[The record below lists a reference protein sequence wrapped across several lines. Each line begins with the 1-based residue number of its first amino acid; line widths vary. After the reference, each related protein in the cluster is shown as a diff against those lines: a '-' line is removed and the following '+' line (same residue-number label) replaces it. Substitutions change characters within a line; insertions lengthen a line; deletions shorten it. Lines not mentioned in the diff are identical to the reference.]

1 MGAVYR
7 IDINSLSEAGSIDVG
22 YQPEGIAVA
31 EGKIYVA
38 NSGGVTDGYDNRL
51 SIIDADSFTLE
62 RNVEIAANICD
73 IAVDGRGMLWISSP
87 GDYMSVHSGIYTFN
101 PTTGKVA
108 GKDIRVSSMYSNGSL
123 IYILGNE
130 NEWDYT
136 PGSGMFVLT
145 VIDQEGGT
153 VARTILDQSGAA
165 EIEVPYGIWASADGE
180 TIFISDSGDYI
191 NPGTVYMLDSS
202 LNLVRT
208 FSAGV
213 IPGHFAFLPV

>member
-1 MGAVYR
+1 
-7 IDINSLSEAGSIDVG
+7 
-22 YQPEGIAVA
+22 
-31 EGKIYVA
+31 
-38 NSGGVTDGYDNRL
+38 
-51 SIIDADSFTLE
+51 
-62 RNVEIAANICD
+62 
-73 IAVDGRGMLWISSP
+73 
-87 GDYMSVHSGIYTFN
+87 
-101 PTTGKVA
+101 
-108 GKDIRVSSMYSNGSL
+108 
-123 IYILGNE
+123 
-130 NEWDYT
+130 
-136 PGSGMFVLT
+136 MFVLT

-213 IPGHFAFLPV
+213 SPGHFAFLPV